1 MFKNRSLSKRQTP
14 LIWSSINSCLSF
26 CKLHKIYC
34 ISPIF
39 SADHTSVNNT
49 ADDTTAFI
57 VHSSDT
63 GLLKVMVRSRST
75 HSESSTDSDEAILLD
90 YTLPIMQ
97 WVHFGCNLDFHAKTV
112 SLFINGVLIETKRY
126 LLITVTH
133 QLEFGWIT
141 GVSINSDGMRLQLAI
156 AEKIFIHKEQWQ
168 NLHRSSAI
176 ADNKRIIPSL
186 RICVFA
192 LPFQVVKHCAKVE
205 HYC

>member
-75 HSESSTDSDEAILLD
+75 HSESSTDSDEAILFD
-90 YTLPIMQ
+90 YTLPRMQ
-97 WVHFGCNLDFHAKTV
+97 WVHFGCNLNFHAKTV
-112 SLFINGVLIETKRY
+112 SLFVNGVLIETKRY
-126 LLITVTH
+126 LHSKLTH
-133 QLEFGWIT
+133 QLQFGWKT

-156 AEKIFIHKEQWQ
+156 AVKIFIH
-168 NLHRSSAI
+168 
-176 ADNKRIIPSL
+176 
-186 RICVFA
+186 
-192 LPFQVVKHCAKVE
+192 
-205 HYC
+205 